1 MANVGIVTD
10 SIACLPPEIIK
21 QYDIRTVP
29 VALNINGKPYRDG
42 VDIEPEGFW
51 NIFNEVKEFT
61 TGAPALTEYTEIFS
75 DLLKTSNGIV
85 GIFVSKA
92 LSAISEAAFQAA
104 DLLKKEN
111 PKLKIE
117 IVDSR
122 TAAGAQ
128 GFLVEEAAKAAKEGK
143 SISEV
148 SRVVQDTILKVKFA
162 TAMETLKYLI
172 KSGRAPK
179 TAYMGELFQVKP
191 IIGML
196 NNTGEVENLGRAR
209 GWDKAQA
216 KILDIIAENI
226 GPSEN
231 VRFNVHYT
239 NSIDDG
245 EKLKQMVIDRFNPVP
260 SNVYFTPY
268 TPVMAGHTGP
278 VLAVSFFQQ

>member
-21 QYDIRTVP
+21 EYDIRIIPVP
-29 VALNINGKPYRDG
+29 LNINGKPYRDG

-51 NIFNEVKEFT
+51 KIFNEVKEFT
-61 TGAPALTEYTEIFS
+61 TGAPALSIYTDMFS
-75 DLLKTSNGIV
+75 EVARTYDGIV
-85 GIFVSKA
+85 ATFVSQG
-92 LSAISEAAFQAA
+92 LSAIGEAAVQAA
-104 DLLKKEN
+104 DLMKKEN
-111 PKLKIE
+111 PDLNIE

-122 TAAGAQ
+122 TAAEAQ
-128 GFLVEEAAKAAKEGK
+128 GFLGEEAAKAAKAGK
-143 SISEV
+143 NVAEV
-148 SRVVQDTILKVKFA
+148 AQIVKDTIPKVKFA

-209 GWDKAQA
+209 GWDKALV
-216 KILDIIAENI
+216 KLLDIVAETI
-226 GPSEN
+226 SSSQN

-239 NSIDDG
+239 NSIEDG
-245 EKLKQMVIDRFNPVP
+245 EKLKQMVVDRFNP
-260 SNVYFTPY
+260 SEIYFTPY

-278 VLAVSFFQQ
+278 VMAVSFYHR

>member
-1 MANVGIVTD
+1 MANVGIITD

-21 QYDIRTVP
+21 EYDIRTVP

-42 VDIEPEGFW
+42 VDIKPDGFW
-51 NIFNEVKEFT
+51 EIFDEVKEFT
-61 TGAPALTEYTEIFS
+61 TGAPALSEYTDIIS
-75 DLLKTSNGIV
+75 DLAKTSDGIV
-85 GIFVSKA
+85 GIFVSHA
-92 LSAISEAAFQAA
+92 LSAIGEAAVQAA
-104 DLLKKEN
+104 DLMKKEN
-111 PKLKIE
+111 PDLNIE
-117 IVDSR
+117 IIDSR

-128 GFLVEEAAKAAKEGK
+128 GFLVEEAAKAAREGK
-143 SISEV
+143 SVSEI
-148 SRVVQDTILKVKFA
+148 VQIIKDTIPKVKFT

-209 GWDKAQA
+209 GWDKA
-216 KILDIIAENI
+216 KSKLLDIISENI
-226 GPSEN
+226 GSSQN

-239 NSIDDG
+239 NSIEDG
-245 EKLKQMVIDRFNPVP
+245 EKLKQMVVDRFNP
-260 SNVYFTPY
+260 SDIYFTPY

-278 VLAVSFFQQ
+278 VIAVSFFYH

>member
-21 QYDIRTVP
+21 EYDIRTIP

-51 NIFNEVKEFT
+51 KMFGEVKEFT
-61 TGAPALTEYTEIFS
+61 TGAPALSEYTEIIS
-75 DLLKTSNGIV
+75 DLAKTSDGIV

-92 LSAISEAAFQAA
+92 LSAIGEAAVQAV
-104 DLLKKEN
+104 DLMKKEDPDLN
-111 PKLKIE
+111 IE

-143 SISEV
+143 SVSEV
-148 SRVVQDTILKVKFA
+148 VQIVQDNIPKAKFT

-216 KILDIIAENI
+216 KLLDIIAENI
-226 GPSEN
+226 GSSQN

-239 NSIDDG
+239 NSIDEG
-245 EKLKQMVIDRFNPVP
+245 EKLKQMVVDKFNP
-260 SNVYFTPY
+260 SDIYFTPY

-278 VLAVSFFQQ
+278 VMAVYFYHQ

>member
-21 QYDIRTVP
+21 EYDIRTVP

-51 NIFNEVKEFT
+51 KIFDDVKEFT
-61 TGAPALTEYTEIFS
+61 TGAPALSEYTDILY
-75 DLLKTSNGIV
+75 DLAKTSDGIV
-85 GIFVSKA
+85 GIFVSQA
-92 LSAISEAAFQAA
+92 LSAIGEAAVQAA
-104 DLLKKEN
+104 DLMKKDN
-111 PKLKIE
+111 PDMNIE
-117 IVDSR
+117 IIDSR
-122 TAAGAQ
+122 TAAGAE
-128 GFLVEEAAKAAKEGK
+128 GFLVEEAAKAAREGK
-143 SISEV
+143 NVSEV
-148 SRVVQDTILKVKFA
+148 VQIVKDNITKVKFT

-209 GWDKAQA
+209 GWDKA
-216 KILDIIAENI
+216 KGKLLDIIAETI
-226 GPSEN
+226 GPSQN

-239 NSIDDG
+239 NSIEDG
-245 EKLKQMVIDRFNPVP
+245 EKLKQMVIDRFNP
-260 SNVYFTPY
+260 SDIYFTPY

-278 VLAVSFFQQ
+278 VMAVSFFHQ

>member
-1 MANVGIVTD
+1 MADVGIVTD

-21 QYDIRTVP
+21 EYDIRTIP

-51 NIFNEVKEFT
+51 KMFDEVKEFT
-61 TGAPALTEYTEIFS
+61 TGAPALTEYTDILSE
-75 DLLKTSNGIV
+75 LAKTSDGIV
-85 GIFVSKA
+85 GIFVSQG
-92 LSAISEAAFQAA
+92 LSAIGEAAVQAA
-104 DLLKKEN
+104 DLMKKEN
-111 PKLKIE
+111 PNLNIE

-128 GFLVEEAAKAAKEGK
+128 GFLVEEAAKAAKRGE
-143 SISEV
+143 SVSEV
-148 SRVVQDTILKVKFA
+148 VQVVKDTIPKVKFA

-209 GWDKAQA
+209 GWDKALV
-216 KILDIIAENI
+216 KLLDIVAETI
-226 GPSEN
+226 SSSQN

-239 NSIDDG
+239 NSIEDG
-245 EKLKQMVIDRFNPVP
+245 GKLKQMVMDRFNP
-260 SNVYFTPY
+260 SEIYFTPY

-278 VLAVSFFQQ
+278 VMAVSFYHQ

>member
-10 SIACLPPEIIK
+10 SIACLPPEILK
-21 QYDIRTVP
+21 EYDIRTVP

-51 NIFNEVKEFT
+51 KIFDEVKEFT
-61 TGAPALTEYTEIFS
+61 TGAPALTEYTEILS
-75 DLLKTSNGIV
+75 DLAKTSDGIV

-92 LSAISEAAFQAA
+92 LSAIGEAAVQAA
-104 DLLKKEN
+104 DLMKQEN
-111 PKLKIE
+111 PDLNIE

-128 GFLVEEAAKAAKEGK
+128 GFLVEEAAKAAKAGK
-143 SISEV
+143 SVSEV
-148 SRVVQDTILKVKFA
+148 VQVVKDTIPKVKFT

-191 IIGML
+191 IIGMV

-209 GWDKAQA
+209 GWDKALV
-216 KILDIIAENI
+216 KLLDIVSEYI
-226 GPSEN
+226 GSGKD

-239 NSIDDG
+239 NSIEDG
-245 EKLKQMVIDRFNPVP
+245 EKFKQMVIERFNPKD
-260 SNVYFTPY
+260 VYFTSY

-278 VLAVSFFQQ
+278 VMAVSFFHQ

>member
-1 MANVGIVTD
+1 MAKVGIVTD

-21 QYDIRTVP
+21 EYDIRTVP

-51 NIFNEVKEFT
+51 KMFDEVKEFT
-61 TGAPALTEYTEIFS
+61 TGAPALSEYTEILS
-75 DLLKTSNGIV
+75 NLAKTSDGIV
-85 GIFVSKA
+85 GIFVSQA
-92 LSAISEAAFQAA
+92 LSAIGEAAVQAA
-104 DLLKKEN
+104 DLMKKEN
-111 PKLKIE
+111 PDLNIE

-128 GFLVEEAAKAAKEGK
+128 GFLVEEAAIAAKAGK
-143 SISEV
+143 NVSEV
-148 SRVVQDTILKVKFA
+148 AQVVKDTIPKVKFA

-209 GWDKAQA
+209 GWDKALV
-216 KILDIIAENI
+216 KLLDIVAETI
-226 GPSEN
+226 GSSQS

-239 NSIDDG
+239 NSIEDG
-245 EKLKQMVIDRFNPVP
+245 GKLKQMVVDRFNP
-260 SNVYFTPY
+260 SDIYFTPY

-278 VLAVSFFQQ
+278 VMAVSFYHR

>member
-1 MANVGIVTD
+1 MAKVGIVTD

-21 QYDIRTVP
+21 EFDIRTVP

-51 NIFNEVKEFT
+51 KMFDEVKEFT
-61 TGAPALTEYTEIFS
+61 TGAPALSEYTEILS
-75 DLLKTSNGIV
+75 NLAKTSDGIV
-85 GIFVSKA
+85 GIFVSQA
-92 LSAISEAAFQAA
+92 LSAIGEAAVQAA
-104 DLLKKEN
+104 DLMKKEN
-111 PKLKIE
+111 PDLNIE

-128 GFLVEEAAKAAKEGK
+128 GFLVEEAAIAAKAGK
-143 SISEV
+143 NVSEV
-148 SRVVQDTILKVKFA
+148 AQVVKDTIPKVKFA

-209 GWDKAQA
+209 GWDKALV
-216 KILDIIAENI
+216 KLLDIVAETI
-226 GPSEN
+226 GSSQS

-239 NSIDDG
+239 NSIEDG
-245 EKLKQMVIDRFNPVP
+245 GKLKQMVVDRFNP
-260 SNVYFTPY
+260 SDIYFTPY

-278 VLAVSFFQQ
+278 VMAVSFYHQ

>member
-1 MANVGIVTD
+1 MADVGIVTD

-21 QYDIRTVP
+21 EYDIRTIP

-51 NIFNEVKEFT
+51 KMFDEVKEFT
-61 TGAPALTEYTEIFS
+61 TGAPALTEYTDILSE
-75 DLLKTSNGIV
+75 LAKTSDGIV
-85 GIFVSKA
+85 GIFVSQG
-92 LSAISEAAFQAA
+92 LSAIGEAAVQAA
-104 DLLKKEN
+104 DLMKKEN
-111 PKLKIE
+111 PNLNIE

-128 GFLVEEAAKAAKEGK
+128 GFLVEEAAKAAKRGK
-143 SISEV
+143 SVSEV
-148 SRVVQDTILKVKFA
+148 VQVVKDTIPKVKFA

-209 GWDKAQA
+209 GWDKALV
-216 KILDIIAENI
+216 KLLDIVAETI
-226 GPSEN
+226 SSSQN

-239 NSIDDG
+239 NSIEDG
-245 EKLKQMVIDRFNPVP
+245 GKLKQMVMDRFNP
-260 SNVYFTPY
+260 SEIYFTPY

-278 VLAVSFFQQ
+278 VMAVSFYHR